1 MTNTLIAPPLANWIP
16 YKLVRENGQWIC
28 KWLYTA
34 DVPFTDPFFDET
46 ILKCK
51 SHPSNSRVFNCVSTL
66 ADLPAFSGSLPSV
79 EPTAF
84 IFHISR
90 CGSTLLSQM
99 LSLDPD
105 IISLAEVPLIDRL
118 LRLLHNEEAEDEQVA
133 KEALKATIALH
144 GQKRKGNEKHL
155 FIKLDSWHIFF
166 YDVLHQLYPNVP
178 CILLYRSPDEVL
190 RSHQKHRGMHGVPG
204 VIHPDIFG
212 LTEDEIGELGLDEY
226 TAAVLERYLVKFSEV
241 ARHDGRVLLLNYN
254 EGIMPIIK
262 EVLSFA
268 GVTTNDEVMAA
279 MEARSRFHSKFPGKA
294 YKPDEDRGALPDCLK
309 DTMAAYHKLE
319 GIRPRY

>member
-1 MTNTLIAPPLANWIP
+1 MTTDALIAQPPLANWIP

-34 DVPFTDPFFDET
+34 GVPFTDPFFDET

-51 SHPSNSRVFNCVSTL
+51 SQPNNSRVFHCVSTL
-66 ADLPAFSGSLPSV
+66 NDLPAFAQSLPSV

-99 LSLDPD
+99 LSLDPET
-105 IISLAEVPLIDRL
+105 ISLAEVPVIDRM
-118 LRLLHNEEAEDEQVA
+118 LRLLHNEEENEQVA
-133 KEALKATIALH
+133 TEALKATIAMH
-144 GQKRKGNEKHL
+144 AQKRRGDEKHL

-166 YDVLHQLYPNVP
+166 YDVLHKLYPDVP

-212 LTEDEIGELGLDEY
+212 LTEDEISELGLDEY
-226 TAAVLERYLVKFSEV
+226 TSAVLERYLVKFLEF
-241 ARHDGRVLLLNYN
+241 AKKDDRTLLLNYN
-254 EGIMPIIK
+254 QGIMPIMK
-262 EVLSFA
+262 QVLSFT
-268 GVTTNDEVMAA
+268 GVTMSSEVMAA
-279 MEARSRFHSKFPGKA
+279 MEARSRFHSKFPDKS
-294 YKPDEDRGALPDCLK
+294 YTPDEEREALPDCLM

-319 GIRPRY
+319 AIRPR